1 MSEMIRVGM
10 ADYKLCKPPDQ
21 ISTLGLGS
29 CMGVVIYHDQ
39 TRWCGLAHI
48 MMPDSTKISQ
58 NENRMKFADTCL
70 ADMYNELLRYGG
82 NQGHYYAKIAGGARM
97 FSHHSQN
104 ELLNIGENNLKAV
117 CEFLEYHKISV
128 QAEDVGKD
136 FGRTIVFDP
145 VQCAL
150 HISAVGIGEYVI

>member
-1 MSEMIRVGM
+1 MSELIRVGM
-10 ADYKLCKPPDQ
+10 ADYKLCKPPDR

-29 CMGVVIYHDQ
+29 CIGVVIYHEQ
-39 TRWCGLAHI
+39 TKWCGLAHI
-48 MMPDSTKISQ
+48 MMPDSKKISQ

-70 ADMYNELLRYGG
+70 SDMFEELLQCGG
-82 NQGHYYAKIAGGARM
+82 SQGNYYAKIAGGARM

-117 CEFLEYHKISV
+117 CEFLTNHNITI

-136 FGRTIVFDP
+136 FGRTILFDP
-145 VQCAL
+145 EQCEL
-150 HISAVGIGEYVI
+150 HISAVGMSEYII